1 MSVLVMT
8 AFASYTSKMRC
19 NNCISLVIYSLFD
32 FDASGTITKVELMT
46 IYESVVQ
53 GYCKLTN
60 QKPPAYQHLEKFTRL
75 LFLKSEGSEDKDVLI
90 ME

>member
-1 MSVLVMT
+1 MT
-8 AFASYTSKMRC
+8 AFASYTSKMRF
-19 NNCISLVIYSLFD
+19 IYSLFD